1 MSNFMR
7 NARAWLGLGN
17 DPYYDDDLDEGD
29 DPGYDDDRTR
39 SRSRDRYDEFE
50 PADDHRVDPRDDHRD
65 ALADE
70 SLVTRPT
77 GPAAGGS
84 VTSISSARDWD
95 DDGGVRVIPA
105 GGEGEAR
112 GVVRPLP
119 SASRPEVVTPTSF
132 NDVQQVADHFKR
144 GRPVL
149 MSLQQVDR
157 DLSRRIIDFASGLCY
172 GLEGNMERAADQVFL
187 LTPVGVSVSDD
198 EKRRIREGGL
208 LDGD

>member
-17 DPYYDDDLDEGD
+17 DPYYDDELDEGD
-29 DPGYDDDRTR
+29 DVGYDDDRPR
-39 SRSRDRYDEFE
+39 SRAGRDRYDEYE
-50 PADDHRVDPRDDHRD
+50 PVDDGRDEID
-65 ALADE
+65 DE

-77 GPAAGGS
+77 GAAAGGS

-105 GGEGEAR
+105 GGDGEAR

-157 DLSRRIIDFASGLCY
+157 DLSRRIIDFSSGLCY